1 MILTSKGQANTK
13 GTAKEASGMS
23 SSSSPSSS
31 LGEMPNTLRS
41 PKDQRKTQEYLLL
54 NYPRDVRRNLKDL
67 VLPEDVK
74 NPPGNPKKADPNAE
88 NWAED
93 EEEEDEWEWEEDED
107 VPEEEEGQT
116 PNCNGHE
123 NENEDDDG
131 DEDEDDSKGVKG
143 VPEIKIKGNILRIDR
158 KDVVWSDDEYEA
170 DSPPDTPVETNA
182 PVIGNGQPKSIPP
195 PPPMPN
201 GIPVAPPPPPGKPKP
216 SPVNNEKVEQLK
228 KRAKTTPVW
237 TDLMEE
243 ISGFRTGH
251 GKLRKVVCN
260 DRSRPILSTE
270 KVGENFLY
278 ESEMGLPNQDIL
290 KDIRKGVKLKR
301 VRTNDRSRPCLRGI
315 RNFRRQTTKE
325 ERLKNGFAFEED
337 EPLGLEGVEDDENPE
352 ELRDDL
358 ESTKQLLELEVRSKK
373 LLEKDNKRL
382 QIELERLKAEFQ
394 KMSSHKQ
401 EGHEDNPET
410 QAKIN
415 SVANKR
421 RQSIVRLLSE
431 SDVPSMLAA
440 AAAAEEDKPPAKE
453 KTITEEDECPEPVGQ
468 RQFDVLPPFVRTEIP
483 AFEDEVIETMKE
495 EVDEARKLAE
505 EWEMKYKEM
514 QRQMAEMDNG
524 RRGGADLDM
533 GRRTSVSGAA
543 DPSSAYQRMSST
555 NSNFNDQGPAEDEDE
570 ETWMQRREYH
580 QLEQKLR
587 TIADKREI
595 VARERK
601 LLTERMETITV
612 NIGQEMEARK
622 KLKKDLLEMNEAFK
636 EEIME
641 MESEEKTKAE
651 LEECYYSDE
660 ESLVPAT
667 TRRTNSTESEEESY
681 EEYDEDVAE
690 TLDDILKLAEDE
702 EEEDPGHTFFDHYP
716 ESEDEEDTPEEAKPD
731 WEAKLE
737 KMNGK
742 IDRHGDNL
750 QTMRKSNFLLKS
762 KIDRM
767 YDILQM
773 QREKHH
779 DLKQELTRM
788 LSDIQ

>member
-1 MILTSKGQANTK
+1 MPGSANPWATELK
-13 GTAKEASGMS
+13 AKKS
-23 SSSSPSSS
+23 
-31 LGEMPNTLRS
+31 
-41 PKDQRKTQEYLLL
+41 
-54 NYPRDVRRNLKDL
+54 
-67 VLPEDVK
+67 K
-74 NPPGNPKKADPNAE
+74 NPESDPVSSIQPSNKADPNAE